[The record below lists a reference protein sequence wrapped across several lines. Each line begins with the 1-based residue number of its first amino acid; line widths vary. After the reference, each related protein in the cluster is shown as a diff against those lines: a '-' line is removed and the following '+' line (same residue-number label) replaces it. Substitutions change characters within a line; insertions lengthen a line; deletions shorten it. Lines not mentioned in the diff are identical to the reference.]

1 MSSEI
6 RTPDEFVQELMDE
19 HRTKAKQLANKYYN
33 EAYFERLGGPEAT
46 IKAEF
51 PAFAWKEFYYGL
63 LPPVR
68 QIDLIYRRGDP
79 YYDDRA
85 LIVGLGKQIRDEIK
99 HARIFSNL
107 CEQFGVPADMATW
120 TAPDHPEG
128 YYDTLV
134 EAGYAGADHE
144 EPHHVAAGFQCSTEI
159 GAAFQIRNLAEYLET
174 DYPNIANS
182 LRDIV
187 SDEGDHTH
195 AGRLVAKRFA
205 SPKDYETMENLAQA
219 KYESIRSGLKLA
231 YEQAGDNS

>member
-1 MSSEI
+1 MSEATRS
-6 RTPDEFVQELMDE
+6 PDEFVQNLMNE
-19 HRTKAKQLANKYYN
+19 HKSKAEQLADEYYN
-33 EAYFERLGGPEAT
+33 DEYFDRLGGPEAT
-46 IKAEF
+46 IRAEF

-79 YYDDRA
+79 YYDDRK

-107 CEQFGVPADMATW
+107 AAQFGVDADMATW
-120 TAPDHPEG
+120 TAPNHPDG

-159 GAAFQIRNLAEYLET
+159 GAAFQIRNLSDYLSDEYP
-174 DYPNIANS
+174 DIANS
-182 LRDIV
+182 LNDIV
-187 SDEGDHTH
+187 ADEGDHTH

-205 SPKDYETMENLAQA
+205 TPEEYETMEALAQA
-219 KYESIRSGLKLA
+219 KYESIRDGLTLA
-231 YEQAGDNS
+231 FENAGEA